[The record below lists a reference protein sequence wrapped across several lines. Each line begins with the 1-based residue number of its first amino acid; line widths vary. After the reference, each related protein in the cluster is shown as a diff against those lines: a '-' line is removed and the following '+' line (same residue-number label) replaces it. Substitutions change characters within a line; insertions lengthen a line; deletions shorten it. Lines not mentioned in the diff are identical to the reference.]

1 MFSNKIYEQLDGES
15 IGVPLWPVLANI
27 IMKKCEK
34 YIVNNLIKNEKF
46 YEWYVNDTL
55 LEYL

>member
-1 MFSNKIYEQLDGES
+1 
-15 IGVPLWPVLANI
+15 
-27 IMKKCEK
+27 MKKCEK